1 MQVGGFAQG
10 QNRRKA
16 RQQLLARRVVAPRGE
31 LSRLKAVGELLAS
44 CVPMTRTR
52 WRSALALSP
61 MGTVVCMPQRGAG
74 GAKDARDACRGEGE
88 LIEVKRGRKQRNQT
102 DAPGQRKEQ
111 SREIDHRQIDDV
123 DDRRGDSSPDARADE
138 QAVCRPAL
146 ES

>member
-1 MQVGGFAQG
+1 
-10 QNRRKA
+10 
-16 RQQLLARRVVAPRGE
+16 
-31 LSRLKAVGELLAS
+31 
-44 CVPMTRTR
+44 
-52 WRSALALSP
+52 
-61 MGTVVCMPQRGAG
+61 MPQRGAG

-138 QAVCRPAL
+138 QAVELHQLSAMARPGFRAVL
-146 ES
+146 QI